1 MGIVDRRRYML
12 ALTRTKAKLA
22 QLRRHARRG
31 TLTLVYSA
39 RDIDKHN
46 DAVAR
51 AFVLR
56 RGTRATRLSA
66 RL

>member
-1 MGIVDRRRYML
+1 MGIVNRRRYML
-12 ALTRTKAKLA
+12 ALARTKATLG
-22 QLRRHARRG
+22 QLRQHARRG

-46 DAVAR
+46 DAVAM

-56 RGTRATRLSA
+56 RGARATRLSA
-66 RL
+66 RS